1 MGSFGKFW
9 GVVGEFWRVVGS
21 FEELLESFGE
31 FWGVLVSFWGV
42 SQNQKKTNFRTQGAE
57 TRNVQSSRLLQTV
70 WVGWAVGG
78 QTATDWHL
86 PLKVQILTLKDAD
99 SHPSSLNLVDFEI
112 LSAGRRAA

>member
-1 MGSFGKFW
+1 MGSLGVWGVLGSLGSFG
-9 GVVGEFWRVVGS
+9 S
-21 FEELLESFGE
+21 FAK
-31 FWGVLVSFWGV
+31 
-42 SQNQKKTNFRTQGAE
+42 QKTNFRTQGAE